1 MTRISSRVVA
11 IVALAAIGLLTAE
24 ARAQTDAAPAAAP
37 APADAAGDKAKAKP
51 KPKALVD
58 VTVTNHRAVGLK
70 ELDAGGAGGPT
81 KKKIVN
87 KLAPGAKTVV
97 KLGKGKDCL
106 YDLHAVY
113 DDGNSADIS
122 AVDICKDKAIDLVE

>member
-1 MTRISSRVVA
+1 MTRICSHVVA

-37 APADAAGDKAKAKP
+37 GPADAAGDKAKPKSKP
-51 KPKALVD
+51 KPLVA

-70 ELDAGGAGGPT
+70 ELDAGGAGGAT
-81 KKKIVN
+81 KKKIVT

-122 AVDICKDKAIDLVE
+122 AIDICTDTAIDLVE